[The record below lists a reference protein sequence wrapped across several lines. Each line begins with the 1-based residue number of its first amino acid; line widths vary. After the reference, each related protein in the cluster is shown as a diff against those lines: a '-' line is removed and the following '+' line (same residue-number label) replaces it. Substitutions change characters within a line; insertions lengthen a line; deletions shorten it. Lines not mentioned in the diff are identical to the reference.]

1 MPSVDYLFWDR
12 RSELCGLPATESI
25 MLTQLALLFTISHRK
40 TLLLV
45 ASFKEANVLQANA
58 DRSLMLY

>member
-1 MPSVDYLFWDR
+1 
-12 RSELCGLPATESI
+12 